1 MARTSTIN
9 IRRTSRGTTIRATGG
24 AAQALCDAITGAATS
39 VQEKVEAIVP
49 VPIRLIIAAR
59 YADNTYHARPVASA
73 EALAAGLKNLKA
85 TATSG
90 EVQAIRAL
98 LAKASPPLRL
108 SVVFRVNYGN
118 GQDDPRLYTIEA
130 EVA

>member
-9 IRRTSRGTTIRATGG
+9 IRRTSRGTTIRATGS

-59 YADNTYHARPVASA
+59 YADNTYHARPIASA
-73 EALAAGLKNLKA
+73 EALAAGLKGLKA

-90 EVQAIRAL
+90 ELQALGAL

-108 SVVFRVNYGN
+108 LAVIRIDHGYGA
-118 GQDDPRLYTIEA
+118 DPRLYTIEA
-130 EVA
+130 DVA